1 MTWSAIAGAIGGTA
15 GSALSSLINYKS
27 ASKLMDKQYD
37 INLKTLRNAP
47 SASRQGFVNAGY
59 NPLLALGSGQSGFS
73 ASSSG
78 VGADLTSG
86 LEQGINSAIA
96 MKQNKAQINNINADT
111 ALKNNQG
118 ETEKAKRIQMEFQN
132 AMTDVETHLK
142 QKDLSTYEKRFYS
155 NLYEQ
160 MQRAENY
167 RANSAVA
174 QMNAETNRMN
184 ANTSA
189 KQAET
194 ARLESDRKHPFQT
207 FSKKIYDEDKKGRPK
222 NYRNSPDPWKG
233 SNAFSSESWWF
244 QPIR

>member
-1 MTWSAIAGAIGGTA
+1 MALGAFLGAALGGV
-15 GSALSSLINYKS
+15 GSSALSSVMNYNYAK
-27 ASKLMDKQYD
+27 KLMDKQYD
-37 INLKTLRNAP
+37 INIRTLRNAP
-47 SASRQGFVNAGY
+47 SASRQGYVDAGY
-59 NPLLALGSGQSGFS
+59 NPLLALGSNQAGFS

-132 AMTDVETHLK
+132 AMTDVETHLR

-155 NLYEQ
+155 DLYEQ

-184 ANTSA
+184 ARTQKYSA
-189 KQAET
+189 ESERMNAYSNSRN
-194 ARLESDRKHPFQT
+194 ARTNAYNADTNRGSRSIKVGPFSASWT
-207 FSKKIYDEDKKGRPK
+207 PR
-222 NYRNSPDPWKG
+222 NY
-233 SNAFSSESWWF
+233 
-244 QPIR
+244 

>member
-1 MTWSAIAGAIGGTA
+1 MSFGAALAGLFGAG
-15 GSALSSLINYKS
+15 GSALSSMINYQS
-27 ASKLMDKQYD
+27 AKKLMDRQYK
-37 INLKTLRNAP
+37 INLNTLRNAP
-47 SASRQGFVNAGY
+47 SASREGFVNAGY
-59 NPLLALGSGQSGFS
+59 NPLMALGSSQAGFS

-86 LEQGINSAIA
+86 LEQGVSSAIA

-118 ETEKAKRIQMEFQN
+118 ETEKARRVQMEFQN
-132 AMTDVETHLK
+132 AMTDVETHLR

-184 ANTSA
+184 ARTQKYSA
-189 KQAET
+189 ESERMNAYSNSRN
-194 ARLESDRKHPFQT
+194 ARTNAYNADTNR
-207 FSKKIYDEDKKGRPK
+207 GRRSFGAFGFNASFTPR
-222 NYRNSPDPWKG
+222 NY
-233 SNAFSSESWWF
+233 
-244 QPIR
+244 

>member
-1 MTWSAIAGAIGGTA
+1 MGFGSALAGLFGAG
-15 GSALSSLINYKS
+15 GSALSSMINYRS
-27 ASKLMDKQYD
+27 AKKLMDRQYN

-47 SASRQGFVNAGY
+47 SAAREGFVNAGY
-59 NPLLALGSGQSGFS
+59 NPLMALGSGQSGFS

-184 ANTSA
+184 AQTQKYSSPFNWVHSA
-189 KQAET
+189 LSQN
-194 ARLESDRKHPFQT
+194 ARSFEKDHPYL
-207 FSKKIYDEDKKGRPK
+207 SKTRHWKSYK
-222 NYRNSPDPWKG
+222 NFIGN
-233 SNAFSSESWWF
+233 
-244 QPIR
+244 

>member
-1 MTWSAIAGAIGGTA
+1 MPLGALVGGIFGGINSAA
-15 GSALSSLINYKS
+15 SAAMNYNYAK
-27 ASKLMDKQYD
+27 KLMDKQYN
-37 INLKTLRNAP
+37 INLNTLRNAP
-47 SASRQGFVNAGY
+47 KASREGFVNAGY
-59 NPLLALGSGQSGFS
+59 NPLMALGSSQAGFS

-132 AMTDVETHLK
+132 AMTDVETHLR

-184 ANTSA
+184 ARTQKYSA
-189 KQAET
+189 ESERMNAYSNSRN
-194 ARLESDRKHPFQT
+194 ARTNAYNADTNRGNRSIKVGPFSASWT
-207 FSKKIYDEDKKGRPK
+207 PR
-222 NYRNSPDPWKG
+222 NY
-233 SNAFSSESWWF
+233 
-244 QPIR
+244 

>member
-1 MTWSAIAGAIGGTA
+1 MVWSALIGAAGGAA
-15 GSALSSLINYKS
+15 SSALSSMINYQS
-27 ASKLMDKQYD
+27 AKKLMDRQYN
-37 INLKTLRNAP
+37 INLRTLRNAP
-47 SASRQGFVNAGY
+47 SASREGFVNAGY

-86 LEQGINSAIA
+86 LEQGVNSAIA
-96 MKQNKAQINNINADT
+96 MKQNKAQIDNINADT

-118 ETEKAKRIQMEFQN
+118 ETEKARRIQMEFQN

-184 ANTSA
+184 ANTS
-189 KQAET
+189 
-194 ARLESDRKHPFQT
+194 RL
-207 FSKKIYDEDKKGRPK
+207 
-222 NYRNSPDPWKG
+222 NYRLDKNNSAVT
-233 SNAFSSESWWF
+233 NATKIHDSRYGNPLKTIGYSWD
-244 QPIR
+244 RMRSLYGRN